1 MNTPQNWIAV
11 ASAEHVRW
19 GRKGGYMQV
28 CHGKR
33 GPLARVQPGDG
44 VVCYSPTEVFRGPG
58 KMQAFT
64 AIGRVKDGAPYA
76 VDMGGGFVPFRRD
89 VGWFEAQERP
99 ILPLLDHLEFS
110 AGKRNWGYQL
120 RFGLFSISAAD
131 FEVIAGAMGVALALT
146 AEPA

>member
-1 MNTPQNWIAV
+1 
-11 ASAEHVRW
+11 
-19 GRKGGYMQV
+19 MQV

-33 GPLARVQPGDG
+33 GPLARVQPGAG
-44 VVCYSPTEVFRGPG
+44 VVYYSPTEVFRGSG

-76 VDMGGGFVPFRRD
+76 FDMGGGFVPFRRD
-89 VGWFEAQERP
+89 VDWFAAQERP
-99 ILPLLDHLEFS
+99 ILPLLDQLEFS

-131 FEVIAGAMGVALALT
+131 FGVIGEAMGVALSLA